1 MALLWR
7 DQSANRS
14 SVAPFFQLAE
24 EKEREKKKATER
36 KNQISHWCD
45 MFRQRRKELGK
56 GERSILAI
64 LQRIWEED
72 RGKRGE
78 EKEEEEM
85 PREKL
90 YLCAAIHTDRWPCAH
105 IDMMLGSLSLSVT
118 KEHIGASS
126 KEHALGIKEHW
137 RKPASQPAS
146 PSCCCSS
153 SSIRR
158 AVAASVYITSRP
170 TYKWSS
176 SRGKGNA
183 SAAEKKWLLMTD
195 HK

>member
-72 RGKRGE
+72 RGKRGRKKKKKKCQ
-78 EKEEEEM
+78 EKSCIYV
-85 PREKL
+85 RQSTQIVDHARTSIW
-90 YLCAAIHTDRWPCAH
+90 CSA
-105 IDMMLGSLSLSVT
+105 LSLCDKRTYRSVVEGT
-118 KEHIGASS
+118 RTWYKRTLEETSQ
-126 KEHALGIKEHW
+126 
-137 RKPASQPAS
+137 PASQP
-146 PSCCCSS
+146 
-153 SSIRR
+153 
-158 AVAASVYITSRP
+158 
-170 TYKWSS
+170 
-176 SRGKGNA
+176 
-183 SAAEKKWLLMTD
+183 
-195 HK
+195 

>member
-14 SVAPFFQLAE
+14 SVAPFFQLTE

-105 IDMMLGSLSLSVT
+105 IDMMLGSLSFCDKRTYRSVVEGT
-118 KEHIGASS
+118 RTWYKRTLE
-126 KEHALGIKEHW
+126 ET
-137 RKPASQPAS
+137 SQPAS

>member
-137 RKPASQPAS
+137 RKPASQPALVVVVVVVLEEPLLLQCIS
-146 PSCCCSS
+146 
-153 SSIRR
+153 RR
-158 AVAASVYITSRP
+158 GQHISGHLQEAKEMPQQQKRS
-170 TYKWSS
+170 
-176 SRGKGNA
+176 
-183 SAAEKKWLLMTD
+183 D
-195 HK
+195 C